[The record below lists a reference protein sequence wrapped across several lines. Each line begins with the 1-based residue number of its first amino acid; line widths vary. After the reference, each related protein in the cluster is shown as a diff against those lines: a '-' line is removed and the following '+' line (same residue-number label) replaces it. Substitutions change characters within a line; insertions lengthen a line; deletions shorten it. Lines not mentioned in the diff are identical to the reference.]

1 MTPFYT
7 ALALTSFAA
16 NSLLCRLALGGATID
31 AASFTSV
38 RLVSGALML
47 LAISR
52 LRSSGTTASFG
63 AASQSAATHGSRP
76 GWRSA
81 VALFSYAIAFSYAYI
96 SLTTG
101 TGALILFGAVQTTMI
116 LHALLSGER
125 PHLLE
130 WVGLTTALT
139 GLVVLVFPGLAAP
152 PLAASIVMAVAGMS
166 WGFYTLWGRGTKDP
180 LAATSTNFAR
190 SVPLTL
196 AVSAVA
202 IGGAHVSARGVV
214 LAASSGALASG
225 LGYVVWYAALRG
237 LTATRA
243 AIVQSATP
251 IITAIGGVIFLS
263 EQISVRLIAAAVL
276 ILGGI
281 GLATA
286 GRR

>member
-1 MTPFYT
+1 VTPLYT
-7 ALALTSFAA
+7 VLALTAFAA

-38 RLVSGALML
+38 RLVSGAITLF
-47 LAISR
+47 AISGMLPADDR
-52 LRSSGTTASFG
+52 ATVGG
-63 AASQSAATHGSRP
+63 ARGRAGDASRP

-81 VALFSYAIAFSYAYI
+81 VALFSYAIAFSVAYV

-116 LHALLSGER
+116 TRAIGSGER

-130 WVGLTTALT
+130 WVGLASALT
-139 GLVVLVFPGLAAP
+139 GLVVLVFPGLSAP
-152 PLAASIVMAVAGMS
+152 PLLGSLVMAVAGIS
-166 WGFYTLWGRGTKDP
+166 WGFYTLWGRGTGDP
-180 LAATSTNFAR
+180 LAATATNFAR
-190 SVPLTL
+190 SVPFTL
-196 AVSAVA
+196 VVSLVA
-202 IGGAHVSARGVV
+202 IGSFHASARGVL
-214 LAASSGALASG
+214 LAVTSGAIASG
-225 LGYVVWYAALRG
+225 LGYVVWYAAIRG

-251 IITAIGGVIFLS
+251 VLTAIGGVIVLS
-263 EQISVRLIAAAVL
+263 ERISIRLVAAAVL